1 MTEEQLQEWAGGLG
15 LKTIA
20 GREALRVAIENVQLL
35 DKKQRDYG
43 PNNINAYGLFG
54 CVVRITD
61 KTERFKNLK
70 GFDSEQKKA
79 LKRLREITKL
89 FEKEWHKLNLL
100 QTLDFLD
107 DAVTQFR
114 VLFTKRRKVVVNEKL
129 RDTFRDISNIG
140 IIALLLDSGK
150 WPAREEET

>member
-1 MTEEQLQEWAGGLG
+1 M
-15 LKTIA
+15 
-20 GREALRVAIENVQLL
+20 
-35 DKKQRDYG
+35 
-43 PNNINAYGLFG
+43 
-54 CVVRITD
+54 
-61 KTERFKNLK
+61 
-70 GFDSEQKKA
+70 
-79 LKRLREITKL
+79 KRLREITKL

-107 DAVTQFR
+107 DAVNQFR

-150 WPAREEET
+150 WPTREEEE